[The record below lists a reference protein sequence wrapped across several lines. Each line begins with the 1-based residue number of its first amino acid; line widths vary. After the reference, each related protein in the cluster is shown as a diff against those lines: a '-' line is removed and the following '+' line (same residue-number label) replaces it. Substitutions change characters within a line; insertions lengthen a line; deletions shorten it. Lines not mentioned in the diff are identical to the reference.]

1 MLNKL
6 FGLLENDIALKEM
19 RLILTQIEEL
29 IENLD
34 GQILKDSSLRNDA
47 IDCIVE
53 LLQNLKT
60 ETSDNGKEKSSS

>member
-60 ETSDNGKEKSSS
+60 ETSDNGKEKSPS